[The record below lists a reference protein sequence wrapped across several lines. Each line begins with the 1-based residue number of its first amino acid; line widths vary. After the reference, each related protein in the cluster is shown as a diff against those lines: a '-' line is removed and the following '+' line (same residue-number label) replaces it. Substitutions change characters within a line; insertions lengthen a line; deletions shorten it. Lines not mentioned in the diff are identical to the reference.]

1 MMNIKEVLL
10 QQLINCLIN
19 KTSGT
24 GIKNDNMSKQQLEE
38 ELYKPIIKEKN
49 STITFYRQYS
59 GC

>member
-10 QQLINCLIN
+10 QQLINCLII

-24 GIKNDNMSKQQLEE
+24 GTKNDNMSKQQLEE
-38 ELYKPIIKEKN
+38 ELYKPIIKEKKI
-49 STITFYRQYS
+49 TITFYRQYS